1 MTGLLVG
8 LFGGL
13 LALGF
18 PIFMVLGLTALILFW
33 ASGQPGIGVAQKV
46 VDELNSQ
53 TLLAVPFF
61 VIAATLM
68 ERGGIARA
76 LIEAASTWV
85 GRVRGG
91 LGLVCVVA
99 CMIFAAM
106 CGSSVATAM
115 AMGTVLVPSMMRLNY
130 DRHFAAGVVGASG
143 TLGILIPPSLAMV
156 VYGVIADESVPR
168 LFLAGV
174 VPGLIQGGL
183 IALWVLYYSNKRK
196 YPKDESAM
204 APGEFWRKNLRAIPA
219 LSIPLIVLG
228 GIYGGAATVTEAA
241 ALSAVVAILISVF
254 VYRETTPKQLLPVL
268 AEATQ
273 NSAAIMII
281 IAMALVFGHWI
292 TESGIAPWLL
302 NLLKGM
308 NLEAWHFLLIINILL
323 LIMGMFLEVFSVLLI
338 ALPVIIPLLKPLGID
353 PVHFGIVVTIN
364 MELALLTPPV
374 GMNLFV
380 LATITRAPLAEVIRG
395 TTPFIIL
402 MLGLLILITYVPG
415 ISLWLPNRVF
425 GAG

>member
-1 MTGLLVG
+1 MTALFVG
-8 LFGGL
+8 SFGGL

-18 PIFMVLGLTALILFW
+18 PIYMVLGLTALLLFW
-33 ASGQPGIGVAQKV
+33 VSGQPPIAVAQKI

-61 VIAATLM
+61 VVAATLM

-115 AMGTVLVPSMMRLNY
+115 AMGTVLVPAMLRLKY

-174 VPGLIQGGL
+174 VPGIMQGAL
-183 IALWVLYYSNKRK
+183 IAAWVLFYSYRRG
-196 YPKDESAM
+196 YPKDTASL
-204 APGEFWRKNLRAIPA
+204 PGEFWRKNLRALPA

-241 ALSAVVAILISVF
+241 ALSAIVAIFISVF
-254 VYRETTPKQLLPVL
+254 IYRETKPRDLLSVL
-268 AEATQ
+268 AEAMQ

-281 IAMALVFGHWI
+281 IATALVFGHWI
-292 TESGIAPWLL
+292 TESGLAPWLIAT
-302 NLLKGM
+302 LKGW
-308 NLEAWHFLLIINILL
+308 NLEAWHFLLIVNGIL

-338 ALPVIIPLLKPLGID
+338 AMPVIVPLLKPLGID

-380 LATITRAPLAEVIRG
+380 LSTITRAPLAEVIRG

-402 MLGLLILITYVPG
+402 MLFLLILITYVPA
-415 ISLWLPNRVF
+415 ISLWLPRLVL
-425 GAG
+425 G

>member
-1 MTGLLVG
+1 MTALFVG
-8 LFGGL
+8 SFGGL

-18 PIFMVLGLTALILFW
+18 PIYMVLGLTALLLFW
-33 ASGQPGIGVAQKV
+33 VSGQPPIAVAQKI

-61 VIAATLM
+61 VLAATLM

-115 AMGTVLVPSMMRLNY
+115 AMGTVLVPAMLRLKY

-174 VPGLIQGGL
+174 VPGIMQGAL
-183 IALWVLYYSNKRK
+183 IAAWVLFYSYRRG
-196 YPKDESAM
+196 YPKDTASL
-204 APGEFWRKNLRAIPA
+204 PGEFWRKNLRALPA

-241 ALSAVVAILISVF
+241 ALSAIVAIIISVF
-254 VYRETTPKQLLPVL
+254 IYRETKPRDLLAVL
-268 AEATQ
+268 AEAMQ

-281 IAMALVFGHWI
+281 IATALVFGHWI
-292 TESGIAPWLL
+292 TESGLAPWLIAT
-302 NLLKGM
+302 LKGW
-308 NLEAWHFLLIINILL
+308 NLEAWHFLLIINVILL
-323 LIMGMFLEVFSVLLI
+323 MMGMFLEVFSVLLI
-338 ALPVIIPLLKPLGID
+338 AMPVIVPLLKPLGID

-380 LATITRAPLAEVIRG
+380 LSTITRAPLAEVIRG
-395 TTPFIIL
+395 TVPFIVL
-402 MLGLLILITYVPG
+402 MLFLLILITYVPA
-415 ISLWLPNRVF
+415 ISLWLPRLVL
-425 GAG
+425 G

>member
-1 MTGLLVG
+1 MTALFVG
-8 LFGGL
+8 SFGGL

-18 PIFMVLGLTALILFW
+18 PIHMVLGLTALLLFW
-33 ASGQPGIGVAQKV
+33 VSGQPPIAVAQKI

-61 VIAATLM
+61 VVAATLM

-115 AMGTVLVPSMMRLNY
+115 AMGTVLVPAMLRLKY

-174 VPGLIQGGL
+174 VPGIMQGVL
-183 IALWVLYYSNKRK
+183 IAGWVLFYSYRRG
-196 YPKDESAM
+196 YPKDTASL
-204 APGEFWRKNLRAIPA
+204 PGEFWRKNLRALPA

-241 ALSAVVAILISVF
+241 ALSAIVAILISVF
-254 VYRETTPKQLLPVL
+254 IYRETKPRDLLAVL
-268 AEATQ
+268 AEAMQ

-281 IAMALVFGHWI
+281 IATALVFGHWI
-292 TESGIAPWLL
+292 TESGLAPWLIAT
-302 NLLKGM
+302 LKGW
-308 NLEAWHFLLIINILL
+308 NLEAWHFLIIINVIL

-338 ALPVIIPLLKPLGID
+338 AMPVIVPLLKPLGID

-380 LATITRAPLAEVIRG
+380 LSTITRAPLAEVIRG

-402 MLGLLILITYVPG
+402 MLFLLILITYVPA
-415 ISLWLPNRVF
+415 ISLWLPRLVL
-425 GAG
+425 G

>member
-1 MTGLLVG
+1 MTSLLVG
-8 LFGGL
+8 SFGGL

-18 PIFMVLGLTALILFW
+18 PIYMVLGLTALVLFW
-33 ASGQPGIGVAQKV
+33 VSGQPPIAMAQKI

-61 VIAATLM
+61 VLAATLM
-68 ERGGIARA
+68 ERGGIAQA
-76 LIEAASTWV
+76 LIEAAGTWV

-115 AMGTVLVPSMMRLNY
+115 AMGTVLVPAMLRLGY

-174 VPGLIQGGL
+174 VPGILQGGL
-183 IALWVLYYSNKRK
+183 IAGWVLFYARRRGYRTETAGS
-196 YPKDESAM
+196 
-204 APGEFWRKNLRAIPA
+204 PGDVWRKNLRALPA
-219 LSIPLIVLG
+219 FAIPLIVLG

-241 ALSAVVAILISVF
+241 ALSALVAMLISVF
-254 VYRETTPKQLLPVL
+254 VYRETPLRRLLPVL
-268 AEATQ
+268 AEAMQ

-292 TESGIAPWLL
+292 TESGVAPWLVTT
-302 NLLKGM
+302 LKGW
-308 NLEAWHFLLIINILL
+308 NLEAWHFLLIVNVIL

-338 ALPVIIPLLKPLGID
+338 AMPVVVPLLKPLGID
-353 PVHFGIVVTIN
+353 AVHFGIVVTIN

-380 LATITRAPLAEVIRG
+380 LSTITRAPLGEVIRG
-395 TTPFIIL
+395 TTPFILL
-402 MLGLLILITYVPG
+402 MLLLLMAVTYIPV
-415 ISLWLPNRVF
+415 ISLWLPRLVL
-425 GAG
+425 G

>member
-1 MTGLLVG
+1 MTALFVG
-8 LFGGL
+8 SFGGL

-18 PIFMVLGLTALILFW
+18 PIYMVLGLTALLLFW
-33 ASGQPGIGVAQKV
+33 VSGQPPIAVAQKI

-61 VIAATLM
+61 VVAATLM

-115 AMGTVLVPSMMRLNY
+115 AMGTVLVPAMLRLKY

-174 VPGLIQGGL
+174 VPGIMQGAL
-183 IALWVLYYSNKRK
+183 IAGWVLFYSYRRG
-196 YPKDESAM
+196 YPKDTASL
-204 APGEFWRKNLRAIPA
+204 PGEFWRKNLRALPA

-241 ALSAVVAILISVF
+241 ALSAIVAILISVF
-254 VYRETTPKQLLPVL
+254 IYRETKPRDLLSVL
-268 AEATQ
+268 AEAMQ

-281 IAMALVFGHWI
+281 IATALVFGHWI
-292 TESGIAPWLL
+292 TESGLAPWLIAT
-302 NLLKGM
+302 LKGW
-308 NLEAWHFLLIINILL
+308 NLEAWHFLIIINVIL

-338 ALPVIIPLLKPLGID
+338 AMPVIVPLLKPLGID

-380 LATITRAPLAEVIRG
+380 LSTITRAPLAEVIRG

-402 MLGLLILITYVPG
+402 MLFLLILITYVPA
-415 ISLWLPNRVF
+415 ISLWLPRLVL
-425 GAG
+425 G

>member
-1 MTGLLVG
+1 MTALFVG
-8 LFGGL
+8 SFGGL

-18 PIFMVLGLTALILFW
+18 PIYMVLGLTALLLFW
-33 ASGQPGIGVAQKV
+33 VSGQPPIAVAQKI

-61 VIAATLM
+61 VVAATLM

-115 AMGTVLVPSMMRLNY
+115 AMGTVLVPAMLRLKY

-174 VPGLIQGGL
+174 VPGIMQGAL
-183 IALWVLYYSNKRK
+183 IAAWVLFYSYRRG
-196 YPKDESAM
+196 YPKDTASL
-204 APGEFWRKNLRAIPA
+204 PGEFWRKNLRALPA

-241 ALSAVVAILISVF
+241 ALSAIVAIIISVF
-254 VYRETTPKQLLPVL
+254 IYRETKPRDLLAVL
-268 AEATQ
+268 AEAMQ

-281 IAMALVFGHWI
+281 IATALVFGHWI
-292 TESGIAPWLL
+292 TESGLAPWLIAT
-302 NLLKGM
+302 LKGW
-308 NLEAWHFLLIINILL
+308 NLEAWHFLLIINVILL
-323 LIMGMFLEVFSVLLI
+323 MMGMFLEVFSVLLI
-338 ALPVIIPLLKPLGID
+338 AMPVIVPLLKPLGID

-380 LATITRAPLAEVIRG
+380 LSTITRAPLAEVIRG
-395 TTPFIIL
+395 TTPFVIL
-402 MLGLLILITYVPG
+402 MLFLLILITYVPA
-415 ISLWLPNRVF
+415 ISLWLPRLVL
-425 GAG
+425 G

>member
-1 MTGLLVG
+1 MTALFVG
-8 LFGGL
+8 SFGGL

-18 PIFMVLGLTALILFW
+18 PIYMVLGLTALLLFW
-33 ASGQPGIGVAQKV
+33 VSGQPPIAVAQKI

-61 VIAATLM
+61 VVAATLM

-115 AMGTVLVPSMMRLNY
+115 AMGTVLVPAMLRLKY

-174 VPGLIQGGL
+174 VPGIMQGAL
-183 IALWVLYYSNKRK
+183 IAAWVLFYSYRRG
-196 YPKDESAM
+196 YPKDTASL
-204 APGEFWRKNLRAIPA
+204 PGEFWRKNLRALPA

-241 ALSAVVAILISVF
+241 ALSAIVAIIISVF
-254 VYRETTPKQLLPVL
+254 IYRETKPRDLLAVL
-268 AEATQ
+268 AEAMR

-281 IAMALVFGHWI
+281 IATALVFGHWI
-292 TESGIAPWLL
+292 TESGLAPWLIAT
-302 NLLKGM
+302 LKGW
-308 NLEAWHFLLIINILL
+308 NLEAWHFLLIINVILL
-323 LIMGMFLEVFSVLLI
+323 MMGMFLEVFSVLLI
-338 ALPVIIPLLKPLGID
+338 AMPVIVPLLKPLGID

-380 LATITRAPLAEVIRG
+380 LSTITRAPLAEVIRG
-395 TTPFIIL
+395 TTPFVIL
-402 MLGLLILITYVPG
+402 MLFLLILITYVPA
-415 ISLWLPNRVF
+415 ISLWLPRLVL
-425 GAG
+425 G

>member
-1 MTGLLVG
+1 MTSPLVG
-8 LFGGL
+8 LFGAL
-13 LALGF
+13 LLLGF
-18 PIFMVLGLTALILFW
+18 PIFMVLGLTAMVLFW
-33 ASGQPGIGVAQKV
+33 ASGQPLIGVAQKV

-76 LIEAASTWV
+76 LIEAAGTWV

-115 AMGTVLVPSMMRLNY
+115 AMGTVLVPAMMRLRY

-174 VPGLIQGGL
+174 VPGFIQAGL
-183 IALWVLYYSNKRK
+183 IALWVIYYSNKRG
-196 YPKDESAM
+196 YPAAGASE
-204 APGEFWRKNLRAIPA
+204 PGEFWRKNLRALPA
-219 LSIPLIVLG
+219 FSIPLIVLG

-241 ALSAVVAILISVF
+241 ALSAFVAILISVF
-254 VYRETTPKQLLPVL
+254 VYRETSPRDLLGVL
-268 AEATQ
+268 AEATR

-281 IAMALVFGHWI
+281 IAMALVFGHWV

-302 NLLKGM
+302 SQLKGW
-308 NLEAWHFLLIINILL
+308 NLEAWHFLLLINILL
-323 LIMGMFLEVFSVLLI
+323 LVMGMFLEVFSVLLI

-380 LATITRAPLAEVIRG
+380 LSTITRAPLAEVIRG
-395 TTPFIIL
+395 TTPFVIL
-402 MLGLLILITYVPG
+402 MLFLLIAVTYVPA
-415 ISLWLPNRVF
+415 ISLWLPNLVL
-425 GAG
+425 G

>member
-1 MTGLLVG
+1 MTALFVG
-8 LFGGL
+8 SFGGL

-18 PIFMVLGLTALILFW
+18 PIYMVLGLTALLLFW
-33 ASGQPGIGVAQKV
+33 VSGQPPIAVAQKI

-61 VIAATLM
+61 VVAATLM

-115 AMGTVLVPSMMRLNY
+115 AMGTVLVPAMLRLKY

-174 VPGLIQGGL
+174 VPGIMQGAL
-183 IALWVLYYSNKRK
+183 IAAWVLFYSYRRG
-196 YPKDESAM
+196 YPKDTASL
-204 APGEFWRKNLRAIPA
+204 PGEFWRKNLRALPA

-241 ALSAVVAILISVF
+241 ALSAIVAIIISVF
-254 VYRETTPKQLLPVL
+254 IYRETKPRELLSVL
-268 AEATQ
+268 AEAMQ

-281 IAMALVFGHWI
+281 IATALVFGHWI
-292 TESGIAPWLL
+292 TESGLAPWLIAT
-302 NLLKGM
+302 LKGW
-308 NLEAWHFLLIINILL
+308 NLEAWHFLLIINVIL

-338 ALPVIIPLLKPLGID
+338 AMPVIVPLLKPLGID

-380 LATITRAPLAEVIRG
+380 LSTITRAPLAEVIRG

-402 MLGLLILITYVPG
+402 MLFLLILITYVPA
-415 ISLWLPNRVF
+415 ISLWLPRLVL
-425 GAG
+425 G

>member
-1 MTGLLVG
+1 MASLMVG

-13 LALGF
+13 LAIGF
-18 PIFMVLGLTALILFW
+18 PIYMVLGLTALILFW
-33 ASGQPGIGVAQKV
+33 ASGQPAIGVAQKI

-115 AMGTVLVPSMMRLNY
+115 AMGTVLVPAMMRLNY

-156 VYGVIADESVPR
+156 VYGVIADQSVPR

-174 VPGLIQGGL
+174 IPGLLQGGL
-183 IALWVLYYSNKRK
+183 ISLWVLFYSYRRG
-196 YPKDESAM
+196 YPTAGSGV
-204 APGEFWRKNLRAIPA
+204 PGDFWRKNLRALPA
-219 LSIPLIVLG
+219 LSIPIIVLG

-254 VYRETTPKQLLPVL
+254 VYRETSPRELLSVL

-292 TESGIAPWLL
+292 TESGLAPWLVNVL
-302 NLLKGM
+302 NRWH
-308 NLEAWHFLLIINILL
+308 LEAWHFLLIINVLL

-338 ALPVIIPLLKPLGID
+338 AMPVIVPLLKPLGID

-380 LATITRAPLAEVIRG
+380 LSTITKAPLAEVIRG
-395 TTPFIIL
+395 TTPFIVL
-402 MLGLLILITYVPG
+402 MLLLLIAVTYVPA
-415 ISLWLPNRVF
+415 ISLWLPNLVF
-425 GAG
+425 G

>member
-1 MTGLLVG
+1 MTALFVG
-8 LFGGL
+8 SFGGL

-18 PIFMVLGLTALILFW
+18 PIYMVLGLTALLLFW
-33 ASGQPGIGVAQKV
+33 VSGQPPIAVAQKI

-61 VIAATLM
+61 VVAATLM

-115 AMGTVLVPSMMRLNY
+115 AMGTVLVPAMLRLKY

-174 VPGLIQGGL
+174 VPGIMQGAL
-183 IALWVLYYSNKRK
+183 IAAWVLFYSYRRG
-196 YPKDESAM
+196 YPKDTASL
-204 APGEFWRKNLRAIPA
+204 PGEFWRKNLRALPA

-241 ALSAVVAILISVF
+241 ALSAIVAIIISVF
-254 VYRETTPKQLLPVL
+254 IYRETKPRDLLAVL
-268 AEATQ
+268 AEAMQ

-281 IAMALVFGHWI
+281 IATALVFGHWI
-292 TESGIAPWLL
+292 TESGLAPWLIAT
-302 NLLKGM
+302 LKGW
-308 NLEAWHFLLIINILL
+308 NLEAWHFLLIINVILL
-323 LIMGMFLEVFSVLLI
+323 MMGMFLEVFSVLLI
-338 ALPVIIPLLKPLGID
+338 AMPVIVPLLKPLGID

-380 LATITRAPLAEVIRG
+380 LSTITRAPLAEVIRG

-402 MLGLLILITYVPG
+402 MFFLLLLVTYVPA
-415 ISLWLPNRVF
+415 ISLWLPRLVL
-425 GAG
+425 G

>member
-1 MTGLLVG
+1 MTALFVG
-8 LFGGL
+8 SFGGL

-18 PIFMVLGLTALILFW
+18 PIYMVLGLTALLLFW
-33 ASGQPGIGVAQKV
+33 ASGQPPIAVAQKI

-61 VIAATLM
+61 VVAATLM

-115 AMGTVLVPSMMRLNY
+115 AMGTVLVPAMLRLKY

-174 VPGLIQGGL
+174 VPGIMQGAL
-183 IALWVLYYSNKRK
+183 IAAWVLFYSYRRG
-196 YPKDESAM
+196 YPKDTASL
-204 APGEFWRKNLRAIPA
+204 PGEFWRKNLRALPA

-241 ALSAVVAILISVF
+241 ALSAIVAIIISVF
-254 VYRETTPKQLLPVL
+254 IYRETKPRDLLSVL
-268 AEATQ
+268 AEAMQ

-281 IAMALVFGHWI
+281 IATALVFGHWI
-292 TESGIAPWLL
+292 TESGLAPWLIAT
-302 NLLKGM
+302 LKGW
-308 NLEAWHFLLIINILL
+308 NLEAWHFLLIVNGIL

-338 ALPVIIPLLKPLGID
+338 AMPVIVPLLKPLGID
-353 PVHFGIVVTIN
+353 PVHFGILVTIN

-380 LATITRAPLAEVIRG
+380 LSTITRAPLAEVIRG

-402 MLGLLILITYVPG
+402 MLFLLILITYVPA
-415 ISLWLPNRVF
+415 ISLWLPRLVL
-425 GAG
+425 G

>member
-1 MTGLLVG
+1 MTALFVG
-8 LFGGL
+8 SFGGL

-18 PIFMVLGLTALILFW
+18 PIYMVLGLTALLLFW
-33 ASGQPGIGVAQKV
+33 VSGQPPIAVAQKI

-61 VIAATLM
+61 VLAATLM

-115 AMGTVLVPSMMRLNY
+115 AMGTVLVPAMLRLKY

-174 VPGLIQGGL
+174 VPGIMQGAL
-183 IALWVLYYSNKRK
+183 IAAWVLFYSYRRG
-196 YPKDESAM
+196 YPKDTASL
-204 APGEFWRKNLRAIPA
+204 PGEFWRKNLRALPA

-241 ALSAVVAILISVF
+241 ALSAIVAIIISVF
-254 VYRETTPKQLLPVL
+254 IYRETKPRDLLAVL
-268 AEATQ
+268 AEAMQ

-281 IAMALVFGHWI
+281 IATALVFGHWI
-292 TESGIAPWLL
+292 TESGLAPWLIAT
-302 NLLKGM
+302 LKGW
-308 NLEAWHFLLIINILL
+308 NLEAWHFLIIINVIL

-338 ALPVIIPLLKPLGID
+338 AMPVIVPLLKPLGID

-380 LATITRAPLAEVIRG
+380 LSTITRAPLAEVIRG
-395 TTPFIIL
+395 TVPFIVL
-402 MLGLLILITYVPG
+402 MLFLLILITYVPA
-415 ISLWLPNRVF
+415 ISLWLPRLVL
-425 GAG
+425 G

>member
-1 MTGLLVG
+1 MTALFVG
-8 LFGGL
+8 SFGGL

-18 PIFMVLGLTALILFW
+18 PIYMVLGLTALLLFW
-33 ASGQPGIGVAQKV
+33 VSGQPPIAVAQKI

-61 VIAATLM
+61 VVAATLM

-115 AMGTVLVPSMMRLNY
+115 AMGTVLVPAMLRLKY

-174 VPGLIQGGL
+174 VPGIMQGAL
-183 IALWVLYYSNKRK
+183 IAAWVLFYSYRRG
-196 YPKDESAM
+196 YPKDTASL
-204 APGEFWRKNLRAIPA
+204 PGEFWRKNLRALPA

-241 ALSAVVAILISVF
+241 ALSAIVAIIISVF
-254 VYRETTPKQLLPVL
+254 IYRETKPRDLLAVL
-268 AEATQ
+268 AEAMQ

-281 IAMALVFGHWI
+281 IATALVFGHWI
-292 TESGIAPWLL
+292 TESGLAPWLIAT
-302 NLLKGM
+302 LKGW
-308 NLEAWHFLLIINILL
+308 NLEAWHFLLIINVILL
-323 LIMGMFLEVFSVLLI
+323 MMGMFLEVFSVLLI
-338 ALPVIIPLLKPLGID
+338 AMPVIVPLLKPLGID

-380 LATITRAPLAEVIRG
+380 LSTITRAPLAEVIRG

-402 MLGLLILITYVPG
+402 MLFLLILITYVPA
-415 ISLWLPNRVF
+415 ISLWLPRLVL
-425 GAG
+425 G

>member
-1 MTGLLVG
+1 MTALFVG
-8 LFGGL
+8 SFGGL

-18 PIFMVLGLTALILFW
+18 PIYMVLGLTALLLFW
-33 ASGQPGIGVAQKV
+33 VSGQPPIAVAQKI

-61 VIAATLM
+61 VVAATLM

-115 AMGTVLVPSMMRLNY
+115 AMGTVLVPAMLRLKY

-174 VPGLIQGGL
+174 VPGIMQGAL
-183 IALWVLYYSNKRK
+183 IAAWVLFYSYRRS
-196 YPKDESAM
+196 YPKDTASL
-204 APGEFWRKNLRAIPA
+204 PGEFWRKNLRALPA

-241 ALSAVVAILISVF
+241 ALSAIVAIIISVF
-254 VYRETTPKQLLPVL
+254 IYRETKPRDLLSVL
-268 AEATQ
+268 AEAMQ

-281 IAMALVFGHWI
+281 IATALVFGHWI
-292 TESGIAPWLL
+292 TESGLAPWLIAT
-302 NLLKGM
+302 LKGW
-308 NLEAWHFLLIINILL
+308 NLEAWHFLLIVNGIL

-338 ALPVIIPLLKPLGID
+338 AMPVIVPLLKPLGID

-380 LATITRAPLAEVIRG
+380 LSTITRAPLAEVIRG

-402 MLGLLILITYVPG
+402 MLFLLILITYVPA
-415 ISLWLPNRVF
+415 ISLWLPRLVL
-425 GAG
+425 G

>member
-1 MTGLLVG
+1 MTALFVG
-8 LFGGL
+8 SFGGL

-18 PIFMVLGLTALILFW
+18 PIYMVLGLTALLLFW
-33 ASGQPGIGVAQKV
+33 VSGQPPIAVAQKI

-61 VIAATLM
+61 VVAATLM

-115 AMGTVLVPSMMRLNY
+115 AMGTVLVPAMLRLKY

-174 VPGLIQGGL
+174 VPGIMQGAL
-183 IALWVLYYSNKRK
+183 IAAWVLFYSYRRG
-196 YPKDESAM
+196 YPKDTASL
-204 APGEFWRKNLRAIPA
+204 PGEFWRKNLRALPA

-241 ALSAVVAILISVF
+241 ALSAIVAIIISVF
-254 VYRETTPKQLLPVL
+254 IYRETKPRDLLSVL
-268 AEATQ
+268 AEAMQ

-281 IAMALVFGHWI
+281 IATALVFGHWI
-292 TESGIAPWLL
+292 TESGLAPWLIAT
-302 NLLKGM
+302 LKGW
-308 NLEAWHFLLIINILL
+308 NLEAWHFLLIINVILL
-323 LIMGMFLEVFSVLLI
+323 MMGMFLEVFSVLLI
-338 ALPVIIPLLKPLGID
+338 AMPVIVPLLKPLGID

-380 LATITRAPLAEVIRG
+380 LSTITRAPLAEVIRG

-402 MLGLLILITYVPG
+402 MFFLLLLVTYVPA
-415 ISLWLPNRVF
+415 ISLWLPRLVL
-425 GAG
+425 G

>member
-1 MTGLLVG
+1 MTALFVG
-8 LFGGL
+8 SFGGL

-18 PIFMVLGLTALILFW
+18 PFYMVLGLTALLLFW
-33 ASGQPGIGVAQKV
+33 VSGQPPIAVAQKI

-61 VIAATLM
+61 VVAATLM

-115 AMGTVLVPSMMRLNY
+115 AMGTVLVPAMLRLKY

-174 VPGLIQGGL
+174 VPGIMQGAL
-183 IALWVLYYSNKRK
+183 IAAWVLFYSYRRG
-196 YPKDESAM
+196 YPKDTASL
-204 APGEFWRKNLRAIPA
+204 PGEFWRKNLRALPA

-241 ALSAVVAILISVF
+241 ALSAIVAIIISVF
-254 VYRETTPKQLLPVL
+254 IYRETKPRDLLSVL
-268 AEATQ
+268 AEAMQ

-281 IAMALVFGHWI
+281 IATALVFGHWI
-292 TESGIAPWLL
+292 TESGLAPWLIAT
-302 NLLKGM
+302 LKGW
-308 NLEAWHFLLIINILL
+308 NLEAWHFLIIINVIL

-338 ALPVIIPLLKPLGID
+338 AMPVIVPLLKPLGID

-380 LATITRAPLAEVIRG
+380 LSTITRAPLAEVIRG

-402 MLGLLILITYVPG
+402 MFFLLILITYVPA
-415 ISLWLPNRVF
+415 ISLWLPRLVL
-425 GAG
+425 G

>member
-1 MTGLLVG
+1 MTALFVG
-8 LFGGL
+8 SFGGL

-18 PIFMVLGLTALILFW
+18 PIYMVLGLTALLLFW
-33 ASGQPGIGVAQKV
+33 VSGQPPIAVAQKI

-61 VIAATLM
+61 VVAATLM

-115 AMGTVLVPSMMRLNY
+115 AMGTVLVPAMLRLKY

-174 VPGLIQGGL
+174 VPGIMQGAL
-183 IALWVLYYSNKRK
+183 IAAWVLFYSYRRG
-196 YPKDESAM
+196 YPKDTASL
-204 APGEFWRKNLRAIPA
+204 PGEFWRKNLRALPA

-241 ALSAVVAILISVF
+241 ALSAIVAIIISVF
-254 VYRETTPKQLLPVL
+254 IYRETKPRDLLSVL
-268 AEATQ
+268 AEAMQ

-281 IAMALVFGHWI
+281 IATALVFGHWI
-292 TESGIAPWLL
+292 TESGLAPWLIAT
-302 NLLKGM
+302 LKGW
-308 NLEAWHFLLIINILL
+308 NLEAWHFLIIINVIL

-338 ALPVIIPLLKPLGID
+338 AMPVIVPLLKPLGID

-380 LATITRAPLAEVIRG
+380 LSTITRAPLAEVIRG

-402 MLGLLILITYVPG
+402 MFFLLILITYVPA
-415 ISLWLPNRVF
+415 ISLWLPRLVL
-425 GAG
+425 G

>member
-1 MTGLLVG
+1 MTALFVG
-8 LFGGL
+8 SFGGL

-18 PIFMVLGLTALILFW
+18 PIYMVLGLTALLLFW
-33 ASGQPGIGVAQKV
+33 VSGQPPIAVAQKI

-61 VIAATLM
+61 VVAATLM

-115 AMGTVLVPSMMRLNY
+115 AMGTVLVPAMLRLKY

-174 VPGLIQGGL
+174 VPGIMQGAL
-183 IALWVLYYSNKRK
+183 IAAWVLFYSYRRG
-196 YPKDESAM
+196 YPKDTASL
-204 APGEFWRKNLRAIPA
+204 PGEFWRKNLRALPA

-241 ALSAVVAILISVF
+241 ALSAIVAIIISVF
-254 VYRETTPKQLLPVL
+254 VYRETKPRDLLSVL
-268 AEATQ
+268 AEAMQ

-281 IAMALVFGHWI
+281 IATALVFGHWI
-292 TESGIAPWLL
+292 TESGLAPWLIAT
-302 NLLKGM
+302 LKGW
-308 NLEAWHFLLIINILL
+308 NLEAWHFLLIVNGIL

-338 ALPVIIPLLKPLGID
+338 AMPVIVPLLKPLGID

-380 LATITRAPLAEVIRG
+380 LSTITRAPLAEVIRG

-402 MLGLLILITYVPG
+402 MFFLLMLITYVPA
-415 ISLWLPNRVF
+415 ISLWLPRLVL
-425 GAG
+425 G

>member
-1 MTGLLVG
+1 MTALFVG
-8 LFGGL
+8 SFGGL

-18 PIFMVLGLTALILFW
+18 PIYMVLGLTALLLFW
-33 ASGQPGIGVAQKV
+33 VSGQPPIAVAQKI

-61 VIAATLM
+61 VVAATLM

-115 AMGTVLVPSMMRLNY
+115 AMGTVLVPAMLRLKY

-174 VPGLIQGGL
+174 VPGIMQGAL
-183 IALWVLYYSNKRK
+183 IAAWVLFYSYRRG
-196 YPKDESAM
+196 YPKDTASL
-204 APGEFWRKNLRAIPA
+204 PGEFWRKNLRALPA

-241 ALSAVVAILISVF
+241 ALSAIVAIIISVF
-254 VYRETTPKQLLPVL
+254 IYRETKPRDLLAVL
-268 AEATQ
+268 AEAMR

-281 IAMALVFGHWI
+281 IATALVFGHWI
-292 TESGIAPWLL
+292 TESGLAPWLIAT
-302 NLLKGM
+302 LKGW
-308 NLEAWHFLLIINILL
+308 NLEAWHFLLIINVILL
-323 LIMGMFLEVFSVLLI
+323 MMGMFLEVFSVLLI
-338 ALPVIIPLLKPLGID
+338 AMPVIVPLLKPLGID

-380 LATITRAPLAEVIRG
+380 LSTITRAPLAEVIRG

-402 MLGLLILITYVPG
+402 MLFLLILITYVPA
-415 ISLWLPNRVF
+415 ISLWLPRLVL
-425 GAG
+425 G

>member
-1 MTGLLVG
+1 MNS
-8 LFGGL
+8 LFIGSFAGL

-18 PIFMVLGLTALILFW
+18 PIYMVLGLTALLLFW
-33 ASGQPGIGVAQKV
+33 LSGQPPIAVAQKV

-61 VIAATLM
+61 VLAATLM

-115 AMGTVLVPSMMRLNY
+115 AMGTVLVPAMLRLNY

-168 LFLAGV
+168 LFIAGV
-174 VPGLIQGGL
+174 VPGLLQGAL
-183 IALWVLYYSNKRK
+183 IATWVVFYSYKRG
-196 YPKDESAM
+196 YPTDTASL
-204 APGEFWRKNLRAIPA
+204 PGDFWRKNLRALPA
-219 LSIPLIVLG
+219 FAIPLIVLG
-228 GIYGGAATVTEAA
+228 GIYGGIATVTEAA

-254 VYRETTPKQLLPVL
+254 VYRETHPRQLLSVL
-268 AEATQ
+268 AEAMR

-292 TESGIAPWLL
+292 TESGIAPWLVAT
-302 NLLKGM
+302 LKSW
-308 NLEAWHFLLIINILL
+308 NLEAWHFLILVNIILL
-323 LIMGMFLEVFSVLLI
+323 AMGMFLEVFSVLLI
-338 ALPVIIPLLKPLGID
+338 AMPVIIPLLKPLGID

-380 LATITRAPLAEVIRG
+380 LSTITRAPLAEVIRG
-395 TTPFIIL
+395 TTPFTLL
-402 MLGLLILITYVPG
+402 MLLLLIAVTYIPE
-415 ISLWLPNRVF
+415 ISLWLPRLVL
-425 GAG
+425 G

>member
-1 MTGLLVG
+1 MTALFVG
-8 LFGGL
+8 SFGGL

-18 PIFMVLGLTALILFW
+18 PIYMVLGLTALLLFW
-33 ASGQPGIGVAQKV
+33 VSGQPPIAVAQKI

-61 VIAATLM
+61 VVAATLM

-115 AMGTVLVPSMMRLNY
+115 AMGTVLVPAMLRLKY

-174 VPGLIQGGL
+174 VPGIMQGAL
-183 IALWVLYYSNKRK
+183 IAGWVLFYSYRRG
-196 YPKDESAM
+196 YPKDTASL
-204 APGEFWRKNLRAIPA
+204 PGEFWRKNLRALPA

-241 ALSAVVAILISVF
+241 ALSAIVAIIISVF
-254 VYRETTPKQLLPVL
+254 IYRETKPRDLLAVL
-268 AEATQ
+268 AEAMR

-281 IAMALVFGHWI
+281 IATALVFGHWI
-292 TESGIAPWLL
+292 TESGLAPWLIAT
-302 NLLKGM
+302 LKGW
-308 NLEAWHFLLIINILL
+308 NLEAWHFLLIINVILL
-323 LIMGMFLEVFSVLLI
+323 MMGMFLEVFSVLLI
-338 ALPVIIPLLKPLGID
+338 AMPVIVPLLKPLGID

-380 LATITRAPLAEVIRG
+380 LSTITRAPLAEVIRG
-395 TTPFIIL
+395 TTPFVIL
-402 MLGLLILITYVPG
+402 MLFLLILITYVPA
-415 ISLWLPNRVF
+415 ISLWLPRLVL
-425 GAG
+425 G

>member
-1 MTGLLVG
+1 MTALFVG
-8 LFGGL
+8 SFGGL

-18 PIFMVLGLTALILFW
+18 PIYMVLGLTALLLFW
-33 ASGQPGIGVAQKV
+33 VSGQPPIAVAQKI

-61 VIAATLM
+61 VVAATLM

-115 AMGTVLVPSMMRLNY
+115 AMGTVLVPAMLRLNY

-174 VPGLIQGGL
+174 VPGIMQGAL
-183 IALWVLYYSNKRK
+183 IAAWVLFYSYRRG
-196 YPKDESAM
+196 YPKDTASL
-204 APGEFWRKNLRAIPA
+204 PGEFWRKNLRALPA

-241 ALSAVVAILISVF
+241 ALSAIVAIIISVF
-254 VYRETTPKQLLPVL
+254 IYRETKPRDLLSVL
-268 AEATQ
+268 AEAMQ

-281 IAMALVFGHWI
+281 IATALVFGHWI
-292 TESGIAPWLL
+292 TESGLAPWLIAT
-302 NLLKGM
+302 LKGWK
-308 NLEAWHFLLIINILL
+308 LEAWHFLLIINVIL

-338 ALPVIIPLLKPLGID
+338 AMPVIVPLLKPLGID

-380 LATITRAPLAEVIRG
+380 LSTITRAPLAEVIRG
-395 TTPFIIL
+395 TTPFVVL
-402 MLGLLILITYVPG
+402 MLFLLILITYVPG
-415 ISLWLPNRVF
+415 ISLWLPRLVL
-425 GAG
+425 G

>member
-1 MTGLLVG
+1 MTSLLAG
-8 LFGGL
+8 SFGGL

-18 PIFMVLGLTALILFW
+18 PIYMVLGLTALVLFW
-33 ASGQPGIGVAQKV
+33 ASGQPPIAVAQKI

-61 VIAATLM
+61 VLAATLM
-68 ERGGIARA
+68 ERGGIAKA

-115 AMGTVLVPSMMRLNY
+115 AMGTVLVPAMLRLNY

-174 VPGLIQGGL
+174 VPGILQGGL
-183 IALWVLYYSNKRK
+183 IAAWVLFYAHKRG
-196 YPKDESAM
+196 YPTDVAS
-204 APGEFWRKNLRAIPA
+204 APGDFWRKNLRALPA
-219 LSIPLIVLG
+219 LSIPVIVLG

-241 ALSAVVAILISVF
+241 ALSALVAIVISVF
-254 VYRETTPKQLLPVL
+254 VYRETALRDLLTVL
-268 AEATQ
+268 AEAMQ

-292 TESGIAPWLL
+292 TESGIAPWLVGT
-302 NLLKGM
+302 LKGW
-308 NLEAWHFLLIINILL
+308 NLEAWHFLLIINFIL

-338 ALPVIIPLLKPLGID
+338 AMPVVVPLLKPLGID

-380 LATITRAPLAEVIRG
+380 LSTITRAPLAEVIRG
-395 TTPFIIL
+395 TVPFIVL
-402 MLGLLILITYVPG
+402 MLMLLILVTYVPA
-415 ISLWLPNRVF
+415 ISLWLPRLVL
-425 GAG
+425 G

>member
-1 MTGLLVG
+1 MTALFVG
-8 LFGGL
+8 SFGGL

-18 PIFMVLGLTALILFW
+18 PIYMVLGLTALLLFW
-33 ASGQPGIGVAQKV
+33 VSGQPPIAVAQKI

-61 VIAATLM
+61 VVAATLM

-115 AMGTVLVPSMMRLNY
+115 AMGTVLVPAMLRLKY

-174 VPGLIQGGL
+174 VPGIMQGAL
-183 IALWVLYYSNKRK
+183 IAAWVLFYSYRRG
-196 YPKDESAM
+196 YPKDTASL
-204 APGEFWRKNLRAIPA
+204 PGEFWRKNLRALPA

-241 ALSAVVAILISVF
+241 ALSAIVAILISVF
-254 VYRETTPKQLLPVL
+254 IYRETKPRDLLAVL
-268 AEATQ
+268 AEAMR

-281 IAMALVFGHWI
+281 IATALVFGHWI
-292 TESGIAPWLL
+292 TESGLAPWLIAT
-302 NLLKGM
+302 LKGW
-308 NLEAWHFLLIINILL
+308 NLEAWHFLLIINVILL
-323 LIMGMFLEVFSVLLI
+323 MMGMFLEVFSVLLI
-338 ALPVIIPLLKPLGID
+338 AMPVIVPLLKPLGID

-380 LATITRAPLAEVIRG
+380 LSTITRAPLAEVIRG
-395 TTPFIIL
+395 TTPFVIL
-402 MLGLLILITYVPG
+402 MLFLLILITYVPA
-415 ISLWLPNRVF
+415 ISLWLPRLVL
-425 GAG
+425 G

>member
-1 MTGLLVG
+1 MTFLMTGS
-8 LFGGL
+8 FGGL

-18 PIFMVLGLTALILFW
+18 PIYMVLGLTALILFW
-33 ASGQPGIGVAQKV
+33 ASGQAPIAIAQKI
-46 VDELNSQ
+46 VDEMNSQ

-76 LIEAASTWV
+76 LIEAAGTWV

-99 CMIFAAM
+99 CMMFAAM

-115 AMGTVLVPSMMRLNY
+115 AMGTVLVPAMVRLNY
-130 DRHFAAGVVGASG
+130 DRHFAAGVIGASG

-168 LFLAGV
+168 LFLAGLI
-174 VPGLIQGGL
+174 PGLLQAGL
-183 IALWVLYYSNKRK
+183 IALWVVYYSHKRG
-196 YPKDESAM
+196 YPKDDSA
-204 APGEFWRKNLRAIPA
+204 ASGDFWRKNIRAIPA
-219 LSIPLIVLG
+219 FAIPVIVLG
-228 GIYGGAATVTEAA
+228 GIYGGVTTVTEAA
-241 ALSAVVAILISVF
+241 ALSAAVAILISVF
-254 VYRETTPKQLLPVL
+254 VYRETAPKGLLKVL

-273 NSAAIMII
+273 HSAAIMII
-281 IAMALVFGHWI
+281 IATAMVFGHWI
-292 TESGIAPWLL
+292 TESGIAPWLVATL
-302 NLLKGM
+302 QGW
-308 NLEAWHFLLIINILL
+308 NLEPWHFLIIINIIL

-338 ALPVIIPLLKPLGID
+338 SMPVIVPLLKPLNID

-380 LATITRAPLAEVIRG
+380 LSTITRAPMAEVIRG
-395 TTPFIIL
+395 STPFVIL
-402 MLGLLILITYVPG
+402 MAILLILVTYIPE
-415 ISLWLPNRVF
+415 ISLWLPRLVL
-425 GAG
+425 G

>member
-1 MTGLLVG
+1 MASLLIG
-8 LFGGL
+8 SFGGL

-18 PIFMVLGLTALILFW
+18 PIYMVLGLTALILFW
-33 ASGQPGIGVAQKV
+33 ATGQPPIAVAQKI

-61 VIAATLM
+61 VLAATLM
-68 ERGGIARA
+68 ERGGIAKA
-76 LIEAASTWV
+76 LIEAAGTWV

-115 AMGTVLVPSMMRLNY
+115 AMGTVLVPAMLRLNY

-174 VPGLIQGGL
+174 VPGLLQAAL
-183 IALWVLYYSNKRK
+183 IAGWVLFYSHKRS
-196 YPKDESAM
+196 YPVDPASIS
-204 APGEFWRKNLRAIPA
+204 GDFWHKNLRALPA
-219 LSIPLIVLG
+219 FSIPLIVLG
-228 GIYGGAATVTEAA
+228 GIYGGATTVTEAA
-241 ALSAVVAILISVF
+241 ALSAVVAMFISVF
-254 VYRETTPKQLLPVL
+254 VYRETPLRNLLSVL
-268 AEATQ
+268 AEAIQ
-273 NSAAIMII
+273 NAAAIMII
-281 IAMALVFGHWI
+281 IAMALVFGHWV
-292 TESGIAPWLL
+292 TESGIASWLVATMQSW
-302 NLLKGM
+302 NLA
-308 NLEAWHFLLIINILL
+308 AWHFLLIVNLILL
-323 LIMGMFLEVFSVLLI
+323 FLGMFLEVFSVLLI
-338 ALPVIIPLLKPLGID
+338 AMPLIVPLLKPLGID
-353 PVHFGIVVTIN
+353 LVHFGMVVTIN

-380 LATITRAPLAEVIRG
+380 LSTITRAPLAEVIRG
-395 TTPFIIL
+395 TTPFLLL
-402 MLGLLILITYVPG
+402 MLLLLIAVTYIPE
-415 ISLWLPNRVF
+415 ISLWLPRLVL
-425 GAG
+425 G